1 MTYTSGDMKFK
12 PTNIQSELEKQ
23 RQSSVTKKE
32 LLSEIQDIFKQVDL
46 KDQDVYER
54 TTSSSDDTT
63 NRFDL
68 DVLET
73 NRIFHINDIKRICI
87 IYRLRFLDSH
97 LFKADLP
104 YEAIQGIKD
113 VEKTHQTQLSGFK
126 IMGPS
131 KLFKLANA
139 DDPLLF
145 APIGNGYYYLIHK
158 WGNDLS
164 PFRRIIMWPLKSLEN
179 FVLSAL
185 ITSFLMTSLL
195 PQGFFMKKEDAGI
208 EFFIL
213 FIFMFKWLCGM
224 ALYYGFSKGKN
235 FNSAIWTSRY
245 YNA

>member
-1 MTYTSGDMKFK
+1 MTYTSEDMKFK
-12 PTNIQSELEKQ
+12 PTNIQNELKKQ
-23 RQSSVTKKE
+23 RQGSITEKE
-32 LLSEIQDIFKQVDL
+32 LLSEIQDIFKEVDL
-46 KDQDVYER
+46 KDQGVYKR
-54 TTSSSDDTT
+54 TTSSSGDST
-63 NRFDL
+63 NRFDI

-73 NRIFHINDIKRICI
+73 NRIFHIDDIERICI
-87 IYRLRFLDSH
+87 IYRLRFLDSN

-104 YEAIQGIKD
+104 YEAIQEIKD
-113 VEKTHQTQLSGFK
+113 LEKTHQTQLSGFK
-126 IMGPS
+126 IIGPS
-131 KLFKLANA
+131 KVFKLANA

-164 PFRRIIMWPLKSLEN
+164 PFRRIIMWPLKSMEN
-179 FVLSAL
+179 FVFSAF
-185 ITSFLMTSLL
+185 ITSFLITFLL
-195 PQGFFMKKEDAGI
+195 PQGFFMKKEDAGL

-213 FIFMFKWLCGM
+213 FIFMFKWICGM